1 MTSALPRLLGAPA
14 FSFAELCAAR
24 LDGQL
29 YRVGDLFATI
39 DTADSAEL
47 RAEAFAAVTP
57 SSVIADRGT
66 SSWIHG
72 ARASPPT
79 ALQVCVDHTRRGAA
93 VGTIGLDVRQCA
105 LTRGDVIR
113 LGGARTTSPLRTAVD
128 LLRTERRFTPMAAL
142 EIAALLRFA
151 DASVADCRDR
161 IRRHLHSPGTRRA
174 LVRAGSL
181 ERMAARAGPAA
192 SLLA

>member
-1 MTSALPRLLGAPA
+1 MTSALPRLLGASA
-14 FSFAELCAAR
+14 FPLAELCAAR

-39 DTADSAEL
+39 DTADSSEL
-47 RAEAFAAVTP
+47 RAEAFAAVSP

-79 ALQVCVDHTRRGAA
+79 SLQVCVDHTRRGAA

-105 LTRGDVIR
+105 LARGDIIR
-113 LGGARTTSPLRTAVD
+113 LGRARVTSPLRTAVD
-128 LLRTERRFTPMAAL
+128 LLRAERRFNPVVAL
-142 EIAALLRFA
+142 EVSALLRVA
-151 DASVADCRDR
+151 GASAADCRDR

-174 LVRAGSL
+174 LVRLGVL
-181 ERMAARAGPAA
+181 DRMAARAGPAT
-192 SLLA
+192 SLLP